1 MDQKSH
7 ACFEVGQ
14 FFPTSKSGSRFIRF
28 IKLYFAIKQSP
39 LRKNVDVTITLKLCP
54 CSLCYP
60 EWKCDYFYI
69 HLFAM
74 LYYESID
81 KFKKF

>member
-39 LRKNVDVTITLKLCP
+39 LRKNVDVTITLKN
-54 CSLCYP
+54 
-60 EWKCDYFYI
+60 
-69 HLFAM
+69 FARVV
-74 LYYESID
+74 LAI
-81 KFKKF
+81 